1 MFTADGYQPSI
12 RAGKRGI
19 DAPWEHQPAET
30 EHLGSGHG
38 HSVLEVLEAFGL
50 AISYVL
56 KQWRSG
62 DAVITVA
69 DPAEADQQLIWQIS
83 CRRDPFL
90 AAGQSER
97 LR

>member
-38 HSVLEVLEAFGL
+38 HSVLKVLEAFGL
-50 AISYVL
+50 AISYVGTPE
-56 KQWRSG
+56 KGRST
-62 DAVITVA
+62 AA
-69 DPAEADQQLIWQIS
+69 QLVRAIEI
-83 CRRDPFL
+83 R
-90 AAGQSER
+90 
-97 LR
+97 